1 MKKFKKTHLLI
12 GLAMALYIAFHADL
26 VHGIG
31 IEFGSDGYEEYQQF
45 FIQEIALMNNITKLI
60 HDPQL
65 LGIFHDKWG
74 KAIEDEVQEV
84 VDSYHAGRKFDPYQ
98 AYKVKKMLKDPKM
111 IEFMQQAL
119 KREKIK
125 EKLKSK
131 WAEYSDAYKATHS
144 LSDVFALD
152 GEDEYGTPKFK
163 HEARDIHGE
172 YTWEDYLKLMKEYN
186 LKTDR
191 GEVTRD
197 RAGQVWDRFF
207 GSAISQEQQQDLIN
221 NLVYRDNP
229 QAFLALHNIMHTDS
243 DKLREMVKE
252 HPELSQQYQQLKA
265 WYGVAKTKALQTLR
279 TQYMD
284 LQEHHPKVSNTN
296 LSFSYKRSHRRLK

>member
-84 VDSYHAGRKFDPYQ
+84 IDSYHAGRKLDPYQ

-111 IEFMQQAL
+111 MEFMQQAL

-125 EKLKSK
+125 ADLKSK
-131 WAEYSDAYKATHS
+131 WGNFSDAYKATHN
-144 LSDVFALD
+144 LDDVFALD

-163 HEARDIHGE
+163 TKIEDIHGE
-172 YTWEDYLKLMKEYN
+172 YTYDDYVKLMKEYN

-197 RAGQVWDRFF
+197 RAGKVWDNFF
-207 GSAISQEQQQDLIN
+207 GYAISQEQQQDLIN

-229 QAFLALHNIMHTDS
+229 QAFMKFYNLMHMDP
-243 DKLREMVKE
+243 DKLRELIKE
-252 HPELSQQYQQLKA
+252 HPEISQEYQKLKA
-265 WYGVAKTKALQTLR
+265 WYGVAKTKALNALR
-279 TQYMD
+279 TDYID
-284 LQEHHPKVSNTN
+284 LQEHHPKVS
-296 LSFSYKRSHRRLK
+296 SFSYRRSYRRLK